1 MTSDPTD
8 NKDKKEAA
16 SFFSK
21 WMTSENK
28 GDGWDEVCLQWCKQ
42 KSAARAEHADPNC
55 SMLCFN
61 RPVNADAV
69 DTNNK
74 WNPLKGYTIS
84 VINGKKECTD
94 HTSGM
99 VSSSDQTIQSESS
112 RNETDYRLDLGDVW
126 TQADAKAKQIIND
139 KVVPLY
145 NSTIEQ
151 AVALKDSPE
160 AAQLQEYVK
169 SKSSELLSQVYPMA
183 PFKLDGK
190 PNATPSDNPVD
201 ESK

>member
-1 MTSDPTD
+1 MTTD
-8 NKDKKEAA
+8 STGNNDKREAA

-42 KSAARAEHADPNC
+42 KSAARTELTDPNC

-69 DTNNK
+69 DTNNS

-84 VINGKKECTD
+84 VINGKKECAD

-99 VSSSDQTIQSESS
+99 SASNQTTQLDSSKG
-112 RNETDYRLDLGDVW
+112 ETNYKLDLGDVW
-126 TQADAKAKQIIND
+126 TQADVKAKQIVND

-160 AAQLQEYVK
+160 ALQLQEYVK
-169 SKSSELLSQVYPMA
+169 SKSSELLSQIYPMA

-190 PNATPSDNPVD
+190 PNVTPSDDAAD
-201 ESK
+201 ENK